1 MEDLDRRE
9 QRPQEKD
16 TIPVTTSVR
25 ISPATKKQ
33 LNDLVNQLHFDNQ
46 DQLLN
51 YLFRVE
57 DTNQIKAGLPGRETE
72 IESFETYMNEM
83 FEIYKGSL
91 RTCQDAE
98 LRIREKFE
106 GTLRSNDETI
116 QDLQAKLRAA
126 VEEAEKLNAAYSK
139 LSEQVIAQR
148 NEIEQSV
155 RERDAANRRC
165 TEYKE
170 KNDTLINT
178 VREFEED
185 HKKVGKLNEE
195 LMLAQNRIKNSEV
208 LARESE
214 KEIKY
219 LTEENGK
226 NGLVIEDLKSQ
237 VKDLEDDKKSLSDE
251 LAKLR
256 EEYSRKIFEKD
267 QERTGALLEAREK
280 YAEQLEEERKKSR
293 EEYTALIA
301 QIKDIRP
308 VRYVETES
316 ST

>member
-1 MEDLDRRE
+1 
-9 QRPQEKD
+9 
-16 TIPVTTSVR
+16 
-25 ISPATKKQ
+25 
-33 LNDLVNQLHFDNQ
+33 
-46 DQLLN
+46 
-51 YLFRVE
+51 
-57 DTNQIKAGLPGRETE
+57 
-72 IESFETYMNEM
+72 
-83 FEIYKGSL
+83 
-91 RTCQDAE
+91 
-98 LRIREKFE
+98 
-106 GTLRSNDETI
+106 
-116 QDLQAKLRAA
+116 
-126 VEEAEKLNAAYSK
+126 
-139 LSEQVIAQR
+139 
-148 NEIEQSV
+148 
-155 RERDAANRRC
+155 
-165 TEYKE
+165 
-170 KNDTLINT
+170 
-178 VREFEED
+178 
-185 HKKVGKLNEE
+185 
-195 LMLAQNRIKNSEV
+195 MLAQNRIKNSEV